1 MGEAKKIEITN
12 FLLIWVTLFLAFQ
25 FPFQLFLFSY
35 AVLGPLHYLTE
46 INWLEKKNYF
56 LSDQNDKRNY
66 LKAVFI
72 GLLLLT
78 ITFAFFEIGKWEL
91 TKPLHESILKSDFSK
106 PLSTYTQWS
115 FSALFVVFIFAVV
128 FQSTQQ
134 TTNRMLIIGICALAT
149 VFLYKFTFFAVC
161 FGILLPTIIHV
172 FLFTILFMWSGAK
185 KSKSTWGYVNVV
197 SMFFVLLVIA
207 SKETLALPSETAKS
221 TFETFIATNFHQV
234 NYALTRMLGHSDGSN
249 WNLQLPI
256 VWKVQTLIA
265 FAYTYH
271 YLNWFSKTSVIQWHK
286 VDKRKMYI
294 TLSLWIACCLM
305 FYFNY
310 RIGLVAIYV
319 LSMLHII
326 LEFPLN
332 VASIKS
338 LFLSTKTD
346 VKTKS

>member
-12 FLLIWVTLFLAFQ
+12 FLLIWVTLVFAFQ

-35 AVLGPLHYLTE
+35 AILGPLHYLTE

-56 LSDQNDKRNY
+56 LDGQRDKKNY

-91 TKPLHESILKSDFSK
+91 TKPWQDSILKSDISQ
-106 PLSTYTQWS
+106 PLNTYTQWS

-128 FQSTQQ
+128 FQSTKLAI
-134 TTNRMLIIGICALAT
+134 NRMLIIGICALAT
-149 VFLYKFTFFAVC
+149 LFLYKFTFFAVC
-161 FGILLPTIIHV
+161 FGIFLPTIIHV
-172 FLFTILFMWSGAK
+172 FLFTLLFMWSGAK

-197 SMFFVLLVIA
+197 SMIFVLIVIA
-207 SKETLALPSETAKS
+207 ARENLVLSSDTSQS

-234 NYALTRMLGHSDGSN
+234 NYALTRMLGDSGGSN

-256 VWKVQTLIA
+256 VWKVQTFIA

-286 VDKRKMYI
+286 VDKRKMTI
-294 TLSLWIACCLM
+294 TLTLWISCCLM

-310 RIGLVAIYV
+310 RIGLAAIYV

-332 VASIKS
+332 ISSIKS
-338 LFLSTKTD
+338 LFQGNGKA
-346 VKTKS
+346 VKTQ

>member
-12 FLLIWVTLFLAFQ
+12 FLLIWVTLFFAFQ

-46 INWLEKKNYF
+46 INWLDKKNYF
-56 LSDQNDKRNY
+56 LAHQNDKKHY
-66 LKAVFI
+66 LKAAIVS
-72 GLLLLT
+72 LLLLT
-78 ITFAFFEIGKWEL
+78 ITFAFFELGKWEF
-91 TKPLHESILKSDFSK
+91 TKPLQVSMLSSNVAE
-106 PLSTYTQWS
+106 PLNTYTQWS
-115 FSALFVVFIFAVV
+115 FSALFLIFIFAVAFV
-128 FQSTQQ
+128 ATPQR
-134 TTNRMLIIGICALAT
+134 TNRLLIIGICALST
-149 VFLYKFTFFAVC
+149 LFLYKFTFFAVC

-197 SMFFVLLVIA
+197 SMIFVLIVISA
-207 SKETLALPSETAKS
+207 KENLILPSDTSQS

-234 NYALTRMLGHSDGSN
+234 NYALTRMLGHADGSN

-256 VWKVQTLIA
+256 VWKVQTFIA

-271 YLNWFSKTSVIQWHK
+271 YLNWFSKTSIIQWHK
-286 VDKRKMYI
+286 VNKRKMAI

-310 RIGLVAIYV
+310 RIGLAAIYV

-332 VASIKS
+332 ISSIKS
-338 LFLSTKTD
+338 LLRSEEIITK
-346 VKTKS
+346 K